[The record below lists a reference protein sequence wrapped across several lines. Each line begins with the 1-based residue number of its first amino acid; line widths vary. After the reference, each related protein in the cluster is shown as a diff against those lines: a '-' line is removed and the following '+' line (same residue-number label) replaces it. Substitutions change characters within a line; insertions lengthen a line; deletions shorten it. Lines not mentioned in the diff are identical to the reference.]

1 MIIMNRILSS
11 VFIIGAIG
19 VLLGILLYFNQ
30 YQNAPYLLICCA
42 IMMTL
47 SQLASYK
54 KTENKTL
61 NRLYAQQIIASIL
74 LIFSGG
80 AQFMLSG
87 NEWMVGIAIAAFIY
101 LYTSLRI
108 TKEEKK

>member
-1 MIIMNRILSS
+1 MNKIQSS
-11 VFIIGAIG
+11 LFSVGAIG
-19 VLLGILLYFNQ
+19 ILLGIILYFNQ
-30 YQNAPYLLICCA
+30 YENAPYLLICCA
-42 IMMTL
+42 IIMAL
-47 SQLASYK
+47 SQLTSFK

-61 NRLYAQQIIASIL
+61 NRLYAQQMIASII

-80 AQFMLSG
+80 SMFMLSG

-108 TKEEKK
+108 SKEEEKN